1 MLVCS
6 DYFKSLI
13 LSNLSEWVNSKITL
27 KNIHSIE
34 LTKILDYVYGF
45 DIKLECDNVI
55 QLMEAV
61 DMLQIHSLFDME

>member
-13 LSNLSEWVNSKITL
+13 SSNLSESVNSKITL
-27 KNIHSIE
+27 KNINSIE